1 MNAIGTARYL
11 MSWAAMAFLV
21 VAAISKFSDIRAFQS
36 SLHTWS
42 AVPTVLHPAI
52 AVIIPSL
59 ELILGMT
66 WICGF
71 HVKKVRW
78 LATALVAGFTAGYAL
93 HWLLLKRP
101 ECECVSLLASYFSM
115 LEEGRWVIPRNTIV
129 MAFLI
134 AGTDSRQAT
143 ESAIESPRQTR
154 ISRTSGFTL
163 VEMLLVI
170 ALIGILIS
178 LALPSLGRLRD
189 LTKRSIT
196 LSNLRTH
203 MVAASTY
210 TIDFKDLMPY
220 ATSPVARYSVL
231 RCRSKGVAVRA
242 RYFDMMNRWNIA
254 LADGYYD
261 GNLSSKIFVSPLNR
275 FAQGRVDAV
284 VLGTDYWY
292 SCSFLASPEFFD
304 EASRLFPSTQFRA
317 VRLSEVVFPHYKI
330 VFADNAAPISIGN
343 DDYGT
348 LNSAFSDGHVA
359 SACSD
364 SDLVHYSGDGL
375 ESRVS
380 HGGHFPGSLYPL
392 LHTSQGV
399 RGRDVK

>member
-1 MNAIGTARYL
+1 M

-78 LATALVAGFTAGYAL
+78 FATALVAGFTVGYAL
-93 HWLLLKRP
+93 HWLLLQRP

-115 LEEGRWVIPRNTIV
+115 LEEGKWVIPRNAIV
-129 MAFLI
+129 MAFLL
-134 AGTDSRQAT
+134 AGKDSRQIT
-143 ESAIESPRQTR
+143 ESTIGSPRQTR
-154 ISRTSGFTL
+154 ISRASGFTL
-163 VEMLLVI
+163 VETLLVI
-170 ALIGILIS
+170 ALMGILIS

-189 LTKRSIT
+189 LSKRSMT

-210 TIDFKDLMPY
+210 TVDFKDLMPY
-220 ATSPVARYSVL
+220 VTSPVARYSVV
-231 RCRSKGVAVRA
+231 RCLSKGIAVRV
-242 RYFDMMNRWNIA
+242 RYFDAMNRWNVA

-261 GNLSSKIFVSPLNR
+261 GNLSSKIFVSPLNQ
-275 FAQGRVDAV
+275 FAQARVDAV

-292 SCSFLASPEFFD
+292 SCSFLASPEYYD
-304 EASRLFPSTQFRA
+304 EVTRLLPPAQFRA
-317 VRLSEVVFPHYKI
+317 VRISEVIFPQYK
-330 VFADNAAPISIGN
+330 VAFADDAATI
-343 DDYGT
+343 DDNRDNYVT
-348 LNSAFSDGHVA
+348 RFSAFIDGHA
-359 SACSD
+359 ESATSE
-364 SDLVHYSGDGL
+364 SALVHYSGDGL

-380 HGGHFPGSLYPL
+380 HGGHFPGSSYPL
-392 LHTSQGV
+392 LHTSKGV
-399 RGRDVK
+399 RGRDVR